1 MIRRDYIL
9 QMIEEFFQ
17 FLSRLNS
24 LKTSHQWQEASAVA
38 GDQFQKLLGVD
49 AEHAVALTET
59 ELLAKIIAGEPTQT
73 VRDKVL
79 MLVALFKEQGD
90 IAFGQVRPEESRAAY
105 LKGLHLLLHVMA
117 TDPDLERPE
126 FVPKV
131 EEFLSALHDKA
142 LPLSTEAMLMRF
154 YEQTGQ
160 FARAE
165 DSLFAMLELEPANPS
180 LLDFGLS
187 FYQRLESRSDSVLA
201 EGDLPRAEL
210 DAGAEELRQR
220 KAALVVPAGPGLP

>member
-1 MIRRDYIL
+1 
-9 QMIEEFFQ
+9 
-17 FLSRLNS
+17 
-24 LKTSHQWQEASAVA
+24 VA
-38 GDQFQKLLGVD
+38 GNQFQKLLGTD
-49 AEHAVALTET
+49 AEQAVALTET
-59 ELLAKIIAGEPTQT
+59 ELLAKLLAGEPTQT

-79 MLVALFKEQGD
+79 MVATLFKEQGD

-105 LKGLHLLLHVMA
+105 LKGLHLLLHAMA

-131 EEFLSALHDKA
+131 EEFLSALRDKA
-142 LPLSTEAMLMRF
+142 LPLSTEATLMRY

-165 DSLFAMLELEPANPS
+165 DSLFAMLDLDPSNPS
-180 LLDFGLS
+180 LIDFGLV
-187 FYQRLESRSDSVLA
+187 FYRRLEARSDSVLA

-210 DAGAEELRQR
+210 DAGAAKLHQR
-220 KAALVVPAGPGLP
+220 RTALPLSTGPQQT